1 MSRKKHYKHD
11 RKKEIKLE
19 KFALLGLA
27 AVTIGLA
34 GASLAQAE
42 ETVAET
48 PKTLVDT
55 PESTEKELA
64 VENSAYS
71 NGETGNQ
78 VVDKEKKTVE
88 GEKPA
93 LQTVTFDVVEVYHF
107 FVAGGRGDAE
117 LSRKTITLKPGESY
131 TLKANTYKDFELDD
145 YKEGY
150 DYKENLKNIGRT
162 ITNDGSD
169 QIKEEYIITFQEI
182 IREVP
187 DPTDSTSSDIY
198 ASKISRDTIV
208 RVFHLIDWD
217 EQNWKGQWGLTR
229 TYSLPLGKRFDPK
242 DLANPAYGTLLKYE
256 VSDTAVGVVS
266 ASVYY
271 KSHPKETLVSPTT
284 NVSVSLIGADVA
296 AVDKIVADKVL
307 DTTILAKLPAEL
319 SSNNVELYDVKTQK
333 EDGSFVQISGEAT
346 VTIPVDPNRKVA
358 KVIYFLPETGAVE
371 ELPFELSA
379 DGKYVHFKVSHFS
392 NYGVVYQS
400 QDTEKPNPQPNP
412 ALQPDP
418 APQPNPVPQPDPAP
432 QPNPAPQP
440 DSTPQPN
447 STPQPDST
455 PQPNP
460 TLQLD
465 PAPQPNPAL
474 QPDLTPELNL
484 QPQDNGK
491 DKDSRNLSEEPKKI
505 EDVKS
510 DPSKKEIE
518 KTEDKEKAL
527 PKTGENSSLLGSVG
541 AVLLGMMTLLKFSF
555 KKKRN

>member
-1 MSRKKHYKHD
+1 MSRIKRYKHD
-11 RKKEIKLE
+11 RKKAIKLE
-19 KFALLGLA
+19 KLALLGLA
-27 AVTIGLA
+27 AVTVGLA

-55 PESTEKELA
+55 PESKEKEQTA
-64 VENSAYS
+64 EKNTDSTK
-71 NGETGNQ
+71 ETSNQ
-78 VVDKEKKTVE
+78 VPDKEKKTVE

-93 LQTVTFDVVEVYHF
+93 LQTVSFDVVEVYHYF
-107 FVAGGRGDAE
+107 QAGGRGEAE
-117 LSRKTITLKPGESY
+117 LSRKTITLKPRESY

-145 YKEGY
+145 YKKGD

-162 ITNDGSD
+162 ITNDGSE
-169 QIKEEYIITFQEI
+169 QIQEEYIITFKEI

-187 DPTDSTSSDIY
+187 DPTNPTSPDIY

-208 RVFHLIDWD
+208 RVYHLIDWD
-217 EQNWKGQWGLTR
+217 EQNWKGQRGLTR

-256 VSDTAVGVVS
+256 VFDAGVGIVS

-284 NVSVSLIGADVA
+284 NVSVSLTGADVA
-296 AVDKIVADKVL
+296 AVDKIIADKVL

-319 SSNNVELYDVKTQK
+319 PAKNVELYDVKTQK
-333 EDGSFVQISGEAT
+333 ADGSFVQISGEAT
-346 VTIPVDPNRKVA
+346 VTIPVDPNRKVE

-412 ALQPDP
+412 A
-418 APQPNPVPQPDPAP
+418 PQPDPVP
-432 QPNPAPQP
+432 TPAP
-440 DSTPQPN
+440 TP
-447 STPQPDST
+447 TPT
-455 PQPNP
+455 
-460 TLQLD
+460 
-465 PAPQPNPAL
+465 PAPTPTPTPTPTPA
-474 QPDLTPELNL
+474 PTPELD
-484 QPQDNGK
+484 PKSQDNGK
-491 DKDSRNLSEEPKKI
+491 NKDSRSLSEEPKKI

-510 DPSKKEIE
+510 GPSKKEIE

>member
-1 MSRKKHYKHD
+1 MSRIKRYKHD
-11 RKKEIKLE
+11 RKKAIKLE
-19 KFALLGLA
+19 KLALLGLA
-27 AVTIGLA
+27 AVTVGIA
-34 GASLAQAE
+34 GTALVHAE
-42 ETVAET
+42 ETVTE
-48 PKTLVDT
+48 PSKSLVDT
-55 PESTEKELA
+55 SESKEKEQTA
-64 VENSAYS
+64 EKNTNSTVETSS
-71 NGETGNQ
+71 Q
-78 VVDKEKKTVE
+78 LPDKEKKTFE

-93 LQTVTFDVVEVYHF
+93 LHTVTFDVVEIYHF
-107 FVAGGRGDAE
+107 GWGEGE

-131 TLKANTYKDFELDD
+131 TLKANTYKDFELST
-145 YKEGY
+145 YYNYE
-150 DYKENLKNIGRT
+150 ENLKNIGRT
-162 ITNDGSD
+162 ITNDGSE
-169 QIKEEYIITFQEI
+169 QIQEEYVITFHEI
-182 IREVP
+182 VREVP
-187 DPTDSTSSDIY
+187 NPTDPTSPDIY
-198 ASKISRDTIV
+198 ASKIDHDTIV
-208 RVFHLIDWD
+208 KVFHVIDWD
-217 EQNWKGQWGLTR
+217 EQTRKGQSGLSK
-229 TYSLPLGKRFDPK
+229 TYRLPLGKRFDPK

-256 VSDTAVGVVS
+256 VFDTATGRVVV
-266 ASVYY
+266 SVYY

-284 NVSVSLIGADVA
+284 NVSVALTGADVA

-319 SSNNVELYDVKTQK
+319 PAKNVELYDVKTQK
-333 EDGSFVQISGEAT
+333 ADGSFVQISGEAT
-346 VTIPVDPNRKVA
+346 VTIPVDPNRKVE

-412 ALQPDP
+412 TPQPDP
-418 APQPNPVPQPDPAP
+418 APQPNPAPQPDPAP

-447 STPQPDST
+447 
-455 PQPNP
+455 
-460 TLQLD
+460 
-465 PAPQPNPAL
+465 PAPQP
-474 QPDLTPELNL
+474 ELNL
-484 QPQDNGK
+484 KPQDNGK
-491 DKDSRNLSEEPKKI
+491 NKDSRSLSEEPKKI

-510 DPSKKEIE
+510 GPSKKEIE

>member
-1 MSRKKHYKHD
+1 MSRKKRYKHD

-27 AVTIGLA
+27 AVTVGMA
-34 GASLAQAE
+34 GTSLVRAE
-42 ETVAET
+42 DTVIE
-48 PKTLVDT
+48 PVKTLVDT
-55 PESTEKELA
+55 PEAKEKEQTA
-64 VENSAYS
+64 EKNTNSTVETSS
-71 NGETGNQ
+71 Q
-78 VVDKEKKTVE
+78 LPDKENKTLE

-93 LQTVTFDVVEVYHF
+93 LQTVTFDVAEVYHF

-162 ITNDGSD
+162 ITNDGSE
-169 QIKEEYIITFQEI
+169 QIQEEYIITFKEI

-187 DPTDSTSSDIY
+187 DPTDSTSPDIY
-198 ASKISRDTIV
+198 TSKINRDTTV

-256 VSDTAVGVVS
+256 VSDTAVGIVA

-271 KSHPKETLVSPTT
+271 KSHPKKTLVSPTT
-284 NVSVSLIGADVA
+284 NVSVSLTGADVA

-307 DTTILAKLPAEL
+307 DATVLTKLPVGL
-319 SSNNVELYDVKTQK
+319 PNKNVELYDVKTQK
-333 EDGSFVQISGEAT
+333 ADGSFVQISGEAT
-346 VTIPVDPNRKVA
+346 VTIPVDPNRKVE

-412 ALQPDP
+412 TPQPDP

-440 DSTPQPN
+440 D
-447 STPQPDST
+447 
-455 PQPNP
+455 
-460 TLQLD
+460 L
-465 PAPQPNPAL
+465 APQPNPAP
-474 QPDLTPELNL
+474 QPELKPELNL
-484 QPQDNGK
+484 KPQDNGK
-491 DKDSRNLSEEPKKI
+491 DKDSKNLSEEPKKI

-518 KTEDKEKAL
+518 KTEDKEKTL
-527 PKTGENSSLLGSVG
+527 PKTGESSSLLGSVG
-541 AVLLGMMTLLKFSF
+541 AVLLGMMTLFKFSF

>member
-1 MSRKKHYKHD
+1 MSRKKRYKHD

-27 AVTIGLA
+27 AVTVGMA
-34 GASLAQAE
+34 GTSLVRAE
-42 ETVAET
+42 DAVTEPA
-48 PKTLVDT
+48 KTLVDT
-55 PESTEKELA
+55 PEAKDKEQTAENNTEST
-64 VENSAYS
+64 VETSS
-71 NGETGNQ
+71 Q
-78 VVDKEKKTVE
+78 LPDKEKKTLE
-88 GEKPA
+88 GEKTA

-107 FVAGGRGDAE
+107 FQAGGRGDAE

-145 YKEGY
+145 YKKGD

-162 ITNDGSD
+162 ITNDGSE
-169 QIKEEYIITFQEI
+169 QVQEEYIITFKEI

-187 DPTDSTSSDIY
+187 DPTDSISPDIY

-208 RVFHLIDWD
+208 MVYHLIDWD
-217 EQNWKGQWGLTR
+217 EQNRKGQWGLTR
-229 TYSLPLGKRFDPK
+229 TYRLPLGKRFDPK
-242 DLANPAYGTLLKYE
+242 DLANPAYGTLLKYR
-256 VSDTAVGVVS
+256 VSDTAVGVVA

-284 NVSVSLIGADVA
+284 NVSVSLTGADVA
-296 AVDKIVADKVL
+296 AVDKIVADKVS
-307 DTTILAKLPAEL
+307 DASVLAKLPAEL
-319 SSNNVELYDVKTQK
+319 PAKNVELYDVKTQK
-333 EDGSFVQISGEAT
+333 ADGSFVQISGEAT
-346 VTIPVDPNRKVA
+346 VTIPVDPSRKVA

-371 ELPFELSA
+371 ELPFELGA

-412 ALQPDP
+412 TPQPDP
-418 APQPNPVPQPDPAP
+418 APQPNPVPQPDPVP

-440 DSTPQPN
+440 D
-447 STPQPDST
+447 
-455 PQPNP
+455 
-460 TLQLD
+460 L
-465 PAPQPNPAL
+465 APQPEL
-474 QPDLTPELNL
+474 KPELNL
-484 QPQDNGK
+484 KPQDNGK
-491 DKDSRNLSEEPKKI
+491 DKDSKNLSEEPKKI

-518 KTEDKEKAL
+518 KTEDKEKTL
-527 PKTGENSSLLGSVG
+527 PKTGESSSLLGSVG
-541 AVLLGMMTLLKFSF
+541 AVLLGMVTLLKFSF

>member
-1 MSRKKHYKHD
+1 MSRKKRYKHD

-55 PESTEKELA
+55 PEAKEKEQTA
-64 VENSAYS
+64 EKNTNSTVETA
-71 NGETGNQ
+71 NQ
-78 VVDKEKKTVE
+78 LPDKEKKTVE
-88 GEKPA
+88 GEKSA

-107 FVAGGRGDAE
+107 FQAGGRGDAE

-145 YKEGY
+145 YKKGD

-162 ITNDGSD
+162 ITNDGSE
-169 QIKEEYIITFQEI
+169 QVQEEYIITFKEI

-187 DPTDSTSSDIY
+187 DPTDSTSPDIY

-208 RVFHLIDWD
+208 RVYHLIDWD

-256 VSDTAVGVVS
+256 VSDTAVGIVA

-271 KSHPKETLVSPTT
+271 KSHPKKTLVSPTT
-284 NVSVSLIGADVA
+284 NVSVSLTGSDVA

-307 DTTILAKLPAEL
+307 DTTILAKLPAK
-319 SSNNVELYDVKTQK
+319 NVELYDVKTQK
-333 EDGSFVQISGEAT
+333 VDGSFVQISGEAT
-346 VTIPVDPNRKVA
+346 VTIPVDPSRKVE

-412 ALQPDP
+412 A
-418 APQPNPVPQPDPAP
+418 PQPNPTPQPDPAP

-440 DSTPQPN
+440 D
-447 STPQPDST
+447 
-455 PQPNP
+455 P
-460 TLQLD
+460 TS
-465 PAPQPNPAL
+465 QPNPAL
-474 QPDLTPELNL
+474 QPELTQELNL
-484 QPQDNGK
+484 KPQDNGK
-491 DKDSRNLSEEPKKI
+491 DKDSKNLSEEPKKI

-518 KTEDKEKAL
+518 KTEDKEKNL
-527 PKTGENSSLLGSVG
+527 PKTGESSSLLGSVG
-541 AVLLGMMTLLKFSF
+541 AVLLGMMTLFKFSF

>member
-1 MSRKKHYKHD
+1 MSRKKRYKHD

-27 AVTIGLA
+27 AVTVGVS
-34 GASLAQAE
+34 GTSLVRAE
-42 ETVAET
+42 DTVIE
-48 PKTLVDT
+48 PVKILVDT
-55 PESTEKELA
+55 PEAKEKEQTA
-64 VENSAYS
+64 DNNTES
-71 NGETGNQ
+71 TGQTSNQ
-78 VVDKEKKTVE
+78 VPDKENQVIE

-107 FVAGGRGDAE
+107 FQAGDRGDAE

-145 YKEGY
+145 YKKGY
-150 DYKENLKNIGRT
+150 DYEENLKNIGRI
-162 ITNDGSD
+162 ITNDGSE
-169 QIKEEYIITFQEI
+169 QIQEEYIITFKEI

-187 DPTDSTSSDIY
+187 DPTDLTSPDIY

-208 RVFHLIDWD
+208 RVYHLIDWD

-242 DLANPAYGTLLKYE
+242 DLANPAYGTLLKYK
-256 VSDTAVGVVS
+256 VSDTAVGIVA

-284 NVSVSLIGADVA
+284 NVSVALTGADVA

-307 DTTILAKLPAEL
+307 DTTILSKLPVELPAE
-319 SSNNVELYDVKTQK
+319 NVELYDVKTQK
-333 EDGSFVQISGEAT
+333 ADGSFVQISGEAT
-346 VTIPVDPNRKVA
+346 VTIPVDPSRKVA

-400 QDTEKPNPQPNP
+400 QDTEKPK
-412 ALQPDP
+412 
-418 APQPNPVPQPDPAP
+418 P
-432 QPNPAPQP
+432 QPNPAPQ
-440 DSTPQPN
+440 S
-447 STPQPDST
+447 DST

-460 TLQLD
+460 TPQPD
-465 PAPQPNPAL
+465 PAPQS
-474 QPDLTPELNL
+474 DLTPELNL

-491 DKDSRNLSEEPKKI
+491 DKDSKSLSEEPKKN

-510 DPSKKEIE
+510 DSSKKGAE
-518 KTEDKEKAL
+518 KTGEKERVL
-527 PKTGENSSLLGSVG
+527 PKTGESSGILGSVG
-541 AVLLGMMTLLKFSF
+541 AVLLGMVTLLKFSF

>member
-1 MSRKKHYKHD
+1 MSRIKRYKHD
-11 RKKEIKLE
+11 RKKAIKLE
-19 KFALLGLA
+19 KLALLGLA
-27 AVTIGLA
+27 AVTVGLA

-55 PESTEKELA
+55 PEAKEKEQTA
-64 VENSAYS
+64 EKNTDSTKETS
-71 NGETGNQ
+71 NQ
-78 VVDKEKKTVE
+78 LPDKEKKTVE

-93 LQTVTFDVVEVYHF
+93 LQTVTFDVVEVYHYF
-107 FVAGGRGDAE
+107 QAGGRGTDE

-145 YKEGY
+145 YKKGY
-150 DYKENLKNIGRT
+150 DYEENLKNIGRT
-162 ITNDGSD
+162 ITNDGS
-169 QIKEEYIITFQEI
+169 EEIQEKYVITFKEI

-187 DPTDSTSSDIY
+187 NPTDSTSPDLY
-198 ASKISRDTIV
+198 ASKISHDTTV
-208 RVFHLIDWD
+208 MVYHLIDWD
-217 EQNWKGQWGLTR
+217 EQNWKGQRGLTR
-229 TYSLPLGKRFDPK
+229 TYRLPLGKRFDPK
-242 DLANPAYGTLLKYE
+242 DLANPAYGTLLKYR
-256 VSDTAVGVVS
+256 VSDTAVGIVS
-266 ASVYY
+266 AGVYY

-284 NVSVSLIGADVA
+284 NVSVSLTGADVA

-319 SSNNVELYDVKTQK
+319 PAKNVELYDVKTQK
-333 EDGSFVQISGEAT
+333 ADGSFVQITGEAT
-346 VTIPVDPNRKVA
+346 VTIPVDPSRKVG

-412 ALQPDP
+412 TPQPDP

-440 DSTPQPN
+440 E
-447 STPQPDST
+447 
-455 PQPNP
+455 
-460 TLQLD
+460 LK
-465 PAPQPNPAL
+465 
-474 QPDLTPELNL
+474 PELNL
-484 QPQDNGK
+484 KPQDNGK
-491 DKDSRNLSEEPKKI
+491 DKDSRSLSEEPKKI

-527 PKTGENSSLLGSVG
+527 PKTGESSGLLGSVG

>member
-1 MSRKKHYKHD
+1 MSRIKRYKHD
-11 RKKEIKLE
+11 RKKAIKLE
-19 KFALLGLA
+19 KLALLGLA
-27 AVTIGLA
+27 AVTVGLA

-55 PESTEKELA
+55 PEAKEKEQTA
-64 VENSAYS
+64 EKNTDSTKETS
-71 NGETGNQ
+71 NQ
-78 VVDKEKKTVE
+78 LPDKEKKTVE
-88 GEKPA
+88 GEKPV
-93 LQTVTFDVVEVYHF
+93 LQTVSFDVVEVYHYF
-107 FVAGGRGDAE
+107 QAGGRGEAE

-162 ITNDGSD
+162 ITNDGSE
-169 QIKEEYIITFQEI
+169 QIQEEYIITFKEI

-187 DPTDSTSSDIY
+187 DPTDSTSPDIY

-208 RVFHLIDWD
+208 RVAHLIDWD
-217 EQNWKGQWGLTR
+217 EQNWKGQWGLIR
-229 TYSLPLGKRFDPK
+229 TYSLPLGKRFNPK
-242 DLANPAYGTLLKYE
+242 DLANPAYGTLLKY
-256 VSDTAVGVVS
+256 DVGDMGVGIV
-266 ASVYY
+266 AARIYY

-284 NVSVSLIGADVA
+284 DVSVALTGADVA

-307 DTTILAKLPAEL
+307 DTTILSKLPVEL
-319 SSNNVELYDVKTQK
+319 PAKNVELYDVKTQK
-333 EDGSFVQISGEAT
+333 ADGSFVQISGEAT
-346 VTIPVDPNRKVA
+346 VTIPVDPSRKVE

-400 QDTEKPNPQPNP
+400 QDTEKPNPQPDPAPQPNP
-412 ALQPDP
+412 APQPDP

-432 QPNPAPQP
+432 QPNP
-440 DSTPQPN
+440 TP
-447 STPQPDST
+447 
-455 PQPNP
+455 
-460 TLQLD
+460 QLD
-465 PAPQPNPAL
+465 PAPQPNTAP
-474 QPDLTPELNL
+474 QPKLNL
-484 QPQDNGK
+484 KPQDNGK
-491 DKDSRNLSEEPKKI
+491 NKDSRSLSEEPKKI

-527 PKTGENSSLLGSVG
+527 PKTGESSGLLGSVG

>member
-1 MSRKKHYKHD
+1 MSRIKRYKHD
-11 RKKEIKLE
+11 RKKAIKLE

-27 AVTIGLA
+27 AVTIGITGTALV
-34 GASLAQAE
+34 QAE

-55 PESTEKELA
+55 PEAKEKEQTA
-64 VENSAYS
+64 EKNTNSTVETSS
-71 NGETGNQ
+71 Q
-78 VVDKEKKTVE
+78 LPDKEKKTFE

-93 LQTVTFDVVEVYHF
+93 LHTVTFDVVEIYHF
-107 FVAGGRGDAE
+107 GWGEGE

-131 TLKANTYKDFELDD
+131 TLKANTYKDFELST
-145 YKEGY
+145 YYNYE
-150 DYKENLKNIGRT
+150 ENLKNIGRT
-162 ITNDGSD
+162 ITNDGSE
-169 QIKEEYIITFQEI
+169 QIQEEYVITFHEI
-182 IREVP
+182 VREVP
-187 DPTDSTSSDIY
+187 NPTDPTSPDIY
-198 ASKISRDTIV
+198 ASKIDHDTIV
-208 RVFHLIDWD
+208 KVFHVIDWD
-217 EQNWKGQWGLTR
+217 EQTRKGQSGLSK
-229 TYSLPLGKRFDPK
+229 TYRLPLGKRFDPK

-256 VSDTAVGVVS
+256 VSDTATGRVVV
-266 ASVYY
+266 SVYY

-284 NVSVSLIGADVA
+284 NVSVALTGADVA

-319 SSNNVELYDVKTQK
+319 PAKNVELYDVKTQK
-333 EDGSFVQISGEAT
+333 ADGSFVQISGEAT
-346 VTIPVDPNRKVA
+346 VTIPVDPSRKVE

-412 ALQPDP
+412 T
-418 APQPNPVPQPDPAP
+418 PQPDPAP

-440 DSTPQPN
+440 E
-447 STPQPDST
+447 
-455 PQPNP
+455 
-460 TLQLD
+460 LK
-465 PAPQPNPAL
+465 
-474 QPDLTPELNL
+474 PELNL
-484 QPQDNGK
+484 KPQDNGK
-491 DKDSRNLSEEPKKI
+491 DKDSKNLSEEPKKI

-518 KTEDKEKAL
+518 KTEEKEKAL
-527 PKTGENSSLLGSVG
+527 PKTGESSSLLGPVG
-541 AVLLGMMTLLKFSF
+541 AVLLGMVTLLKFSF

>member
-1 MSRKKHYKHD
+1 MGFFVVYNIGGIKKIIWRHKMSRIKRYKHD
-11 RKKEIKLE
+11 RKKAIKLE
-19 KFALLGLA
+19 KLALLGLA
-27 AVTIGLA
+27 AVTVGLA

-55 PESTEKELA
+55 PESKEKEQTA
-64 VENSAYS
+64 EKNTDSTKETS
-71 NGETGNQ
+71 NQ
-78 VVDKEKKTVE
+78 LPDKEKKTVE

-93 LQTVTFDVVEVYHF
+93 LQTVSFDVVEVYHF
-107 FVAGGRGDAE
+107 FQAGGRGDAE

-145 YKEGY
+145 YKKGD

-162 ITNDGSD
+162 ITNDGSE
-169 QIKEEYIITFQEI
+169 QIQEEYIITFKEI

-187 DPTDSTSSDIY
+187 DPTNPTSPDIT
-198 ASKISRDTIV
+198 TIPDARKV
-208 RVFHLIDWD
+208 LEVFHVIDAD
-217 EQNWKGQWGLTR
+217 EEGRGRNFGLTR
-229 TYSLPLGKRFDPK
+229 TYRVPAGKSFNPK
-242 DLANPAYGTLLKYE
+242 DLSNPAYGTLLKYE
-256 VSDTAVGVVS
+256 LHTNSSIGGIAFLILH
-266 ASVYY
+266 Y
-271 KSHPKETLVSPTT
+271 KSIPKETLVSPTT
-284 NVSVSLIGADVA
+284 NVSVSLTGADVE

-319 SSNNVELYDVKTQK
+319 PANNVELYDVKTQK

-346 VTIPVDPNRKVA
+346 VTIPVDPSRKVE

-371 ELPFELSA
+371 ELPFEVSA

-400 QDTEKPNPQPNP
+400 QDTEKPNPQP
-412 ALQPDP
+412 DP
-418 APQPNPVPQPDPAP
+418 APQPNPAPQPDPAP

-447 STPQPDST
+447 
-455 PQPNP
+455 
-460 TLQLD
+460 
-465 PAPQPNPAL
+465 PAPQP
-474 QPDLTPELNL
+474 ELNL
-484 QPQDNGK
+484 KPQDNGK
-491 DKDSRNLSEEPKKI
+491 NKDSRSLSEEPKKI

-510 DPSKKEIE
+510 GPSKKEIE
-518 KTEDKEKAL
+518 KTEEKEKAL
-527 PKTGENSSLLGSVG
+527 PKTGESSSLLGSVG

>member
-1 MSRKKHYKHD
+1 MSRIKRYKHD
-11 RKKEIKLE
+11 RKKAIKLE

-27 AVTIGLA
+27 AVTIGITGTALVH
-34 GASLAQAE
+34 AE
-42 ETVAET
+42 ETVTE
-48 PKTLVDT
+48 PSKSLVDT
-55 PESTEKELA
+55 PESKEKEQTA
-64 VENSAYS
+64 EKNTDSTKETS
-71 NGETGNQ
+71 NQ
-78 VVDKEKKTVE
+78 LPDKEKKTVE

-93 LQTVTFDVVEVYHF
+93 LQTVSFDVVEVYHYF
-107 FVAGGRGDAE
+107 QAGGRGEAE

-162 ITNDGSD
+162 ITNDGSE
-169 QIKEEYIITFQEI
+169 QIQEKYVITFKEI

-187 DPTDSTSSDIY
+187 DPTNPTSPDIT
-198 ASKISRDTIV
+198 TIPDARKV
-208 RVFHLIDWD
+208 LEVFHVIDAD
-217 EQNWKGQWGLTR
+217 EEGRGRNLGLTR
-229 TYSLPLGKRFDPK
+229 TYRVPAGKSFNPK
-242 DLANPAYGTLLKYE
+242 DLSNPAYGTLLKYE
-256 VSDTAVGVVS
+256 LHTNSSIGAY
-266 ASVYY
+266 AFLILHY
-271 KSHPKETLVSPTT
+271 KSIPKETLVSPTT
-284 NVSVSLIGADVA
+284 NVSVSLTGADVA

-307 DTTILAKLPAEL
+307 DATILAKLPAK
-319 SSNNVELYDVKTQK
+319 NVELYDVKTQK
-333 EDGSFVQISGEAT
+333 ADGSFVQISGEAT
-346 VTIPVDPNRKVA
+346 VTIPVDPSRKVE

-400 QDTEKPNPQPNP
+400 QVTEKPNPQSNP
-412 ALQPDP
+412 ALQP
-418 APQPNPVPQPDPAP
+418 NPVPTPAPTPTPTPTPAPTPDP
-432 QPNPAPQP
+432 
-440 DSTPQPN
+440 
-447 STPQPDST
+447 
-455 PQPNP
+455 
-460 TLQLD
+460 
-465 PAPQPNPAL
+465 
-474 QPDLTPELNL
+474 TPELD
-484 QPQDNGK
+484 PKSQDNGK

-527 PKTGENSSLLGSVG
+527 PKTGESSSLLGSVG

>member
-1 MSRKKHYKHD
+1 MSRIKRYKHD
-11 RKKEIKLE
+11 RKKAIKLE

-27 AVTIGLA
+27 AVTVSIA
-34 GASLAQAE
+34 GTALVHAE
-42 ETVAET
+42 ETVTE
-48 PKTLVDT
+48 PSKSLVDT
-55 PESTEKELA
+55 PKSKEKEQTA
-64 VENSAYS
+64 EKNTNSTVETSS
-71 NGETGNQ
+71 Q
-78 VVDKEKKTVE
+78 LLDKEKKTVE

-93 LQTVTFDVVEVYHF
+93 LQTVTFDVVEVYHYF
-107 FVAGGRGDAE
+107 QAGGRGDAE

-162 ITNDGSD
+162 ITNDGSE
-169 QIKEEYIITFQEI
+169 QIQEEYIITFKEI

-187 DPTDSTSSDIY
+187 DPTNPTNPTSPDIY

-208 RVFHLIDWD
+208 KVSHLIDWD

-256 VSDTAVGVVS
+256 VSDTAVGIV
-266 ASVYY
+266 AARVYY

-284 NVSVSLIGADVA
+284 NVSVSLTGADVA

-319 SSNNVELYDVKTQK
+319 PAKNVELYNVKTQK
-333 EDGSFVQISGEAT
+333 ADGSFVQISGEAT
-346 VTIPVDPNRKVA
+346 VTIPVDPNRKVE

-400 QDTEKPNPQPNP
+400 QDTEKPNPQPDPAPQPNP
-412 ALQPDP
+412 APQPDP

-432 QPNPAPQP
+432 QPNP
-440 DSTPQPN
+440 TP
-447 STPQPDST
+447 
-455 PQPNP
+455 
-460 TLQLD
+460 QLD
-465 PAPQPNPAL
+465 PAPQPK
-474 QPDLTPELNL
+474 LNL
-484 QPQDNGK
+484 KPQDNGK
-491 DKDSRNLSEEPKKI
+491 NKDSRSLSEEPKKI

-527 PKTGENSSLLGSVG
+527 PKTGESSSLLGSVG

>member
-1 MSRKKHYKHD
+1 MSRIKRYKHD
-11 RKKEIKLE
+11 RKKAIKLE
-19 KFALLGLA
+19 KLALLGLA
-27 AVTIGLA
+27 TVTVGLA

-55 PESTEKELA
+55 PEAKEKEQTA
-64 VENSAYS
+64 EKNTDSTKETS
-71 NGETGNQ
+71 NQ
-78 VVDKEKKTVE
+78 LPDKEKKTVE
-88 GEKPA
+88 GEK
-93 LQTVTFDVVEVYHF
+93 QTVTFDVVEVYHF
-107 FVAGGRGDAE
+107 FQAGGRGDAE

-162 ITNDGSD
+162 ITNDGSE
-169 QIKEEYIITFQEI
+169 QIQKEYIITFQEI

-187 DPTDSTSSDIY
+187 NPTDSTSPDIY
-198 ASKISRDTIV
+198 ASKIKHDTTV
-208 RVFHLIDWD
+208 RVYHLIDWD
-217 EQNWKGQWGLTR
+217 EQNRKGQWGLTR

-256 VSDTAVGVVS
+256 VSDTAVGIVS

-284 NVSVSLIGADVA
+284 DVSVALTGADVA

-307 DTTILAKLPAEL
+307 DTTILSKLPVEL
-319 SSNNVELYDVKTQK
+319 PAKNVELYDVKTQK
-333 EDGSFVQISGEAT
+333 ADGSFVQISGEAT
-346 VTIPVDPNRKVA
+346 VTIPVDPSRKVE

-400 QDTEKPNPQPNP
+400 QNTEKPNPQP
-412 ALQPDP
+412 D
-418 APQPNPVPQPDPAP
+418 
-432 QPNPAPQP
+432 PAPQP

-447 STPQPDST
+447 
-455 PQPNP
+455 
-460 TLQLD
+460 
-465 PAPQPNPAL
+465 PAPQP
-474 QPDLTPELNL
+474 ELNL
-484 QPQDNGK
+484 KPQNNGK
-491 DKDSRNLSEEPKKI
+491 NKDSRSLSEEPKKI

-510 DPSKKEIE
+510 GPSKKEIE

-541 AVLLGMMTLLKFSF
+541 AVLLGMMMLLKFSF

>member
-1 MSRKKHYKHD
+1 M
-11 RKKEIKLE
+11 
-19 KFALLGLA
+19 LGLA
-27 AVTIGLA
+27 AVTIGITGTALV
-34 GASLAQAE
+34 QAE

-55 PESTEKELA
+55 PEAKEKEQTA
-64 VENSAYS
+64 EKNTNSTVETSS
-71 NGETGNQ
+71 Q
-78 VVDKEKKTVE
+78 LPDKEKKTFE

-93 LQTVTFDVVEVYHF
+93 LHTVTFDVVEIYHF
-107 FVAGGRGDAE
+107 GWGEGE

-131 TLKANTYKDFELDD
+131 TLKANTYKDFELST
-145 YKEGY
+145 YYNYE
-150 DYKENLKNIGRT
+150 ENLKNIGRT
-162 ITNDGSD
+162 ITNDGSE
-169 QIKEEYIITFQEI
+169 QIQEEYVITFYEI
-182 IREVP
+182 VREVP
-187 DPTDSTSSDIY
+187 APSDPTSPDIY
-198 ASKISRDTIV
+198 ASKISHDTTVTVI
-208 RVFHLIDWD
+208 HLIDWD
-217 EQNWKGQWGLTR
+217 EQNWKGQSQSWK
-229 TYSLPLGKRFDPK
+229 TYRLPLGKRFDPK
-242 DLANPAYGTLLKYE
+242 DLVNPAYGTLLKYK
-256 VSDTAVGVVS
+256 VSDTATGKVVVY
-266 ASVYY
+266 AYY

-284 NVSVSLIGADVA
+284 NVSVSLTGADVA

-319 SSNNVELYDVKTQK
+319 PAKNVELYDVKTQK
-333 EDGSFVQISGEAT
+333 ADGSFVQISGEAT
-346 VTIPVDPNRKVA
+346 VTIPVDPNRKVE

-412 ALQPDP
+412 APQPNPTPQPDS
-418 APQPNPVPQPDPAP
+418 APQPNPAPQPDPAP
-432 QPNPAPQP
+432 QPNPAPQA
-440 DSTPQPN
+440 
-447 STPQPDST
+447 DST

-460 TLQLD
+460 
-465 PAPQPNPAL
+465 APQ
-474 QPDLTPELNL
+474 PELNL
-484 QPQDNGK
+484 KPQDNGK
-491 DKDSRNLSEEPKKI
+491 NKDSRNLSEEPKKI

-510 DPSKKEIE
+510 GPSKKEIE